1 MKITPDTPVVGA
13 SDDVARPD
21 APPGPVTQ
29 RIQRSRG
36 RPPKTAPTDG
46 QMTLT
51 GEVVAYVDPPS
62 RSPWAEPN
70 PEHDDLQADDVE
82 AVAEAAAEIVTADL
96 DAELAEI
103 SRDADGHMFSVQ
115 VNRRNMS
122 NISAHLTPTER
133 LMFVAHGLAMG
144 PAPAHHW
151 PLENVGAL
159 VGVTRES
166 ATRATT
172 KLVKL
177 GVLHRKDRGRIDAM
191 RSRPAEYRFAD
202 AILESTTRVTDEHT
216 GDEIQTECPTCVTN
230 DHTGTGVTDEHTVES
245 SKDLSLASGSQD
257 KPREPRPSW
266 VAEHAVC
273 DTCGGPVT
281 TNPNTGAPNER
292 CKACYSSAKSERAT
306 AEVTTRDHLSVMRS
320 LMGQGFGNRY
330 ASPGSGPDDAKLLR
344 LFGGDQ
350 AAVKA
355 ARKLQY
361 TFGTMMDRDA
371 GPAWRAAYTEAGGR
385 P

>member
-1 MKITPDTPVVGA
+1 MKNTDLTTVSGAYLDDARPDTP
-13 SDDVARPD
+13 
-21 APPGPVTQ
+21 PPPPTQ

-36 RPPKTAPTDG
+36 RPPKDAPTDG

-51 GEVVAYVDPPS
+51 GEVVAYVEPPS

-70 PEHDDLQADDVE
+70 PELDDLQADDLE
-82 AVAEAAAEIVTADL
+82 AVAEAAAEVVTADL

-103 SRDADGHMFSVQ
+103 SRDADGHMFSVP
-115 VNRRNMS
+115 VNRQNMS
-122 NISAHLTPTER
+122 NISPHLTPTER

-245 SKDLSLASGSQD
+245 SKDLSLASGSNSQ
-257 KPREPRPSW
+257 PRDQRPRW
-266 VAEHAVC
+266 QAEGARC
-273 DTCGGPVT
+273 DTCGGPVN
-281 TNPNTGAPNER
+281 TNPNTGEPNPQ
-292 CKACYSSAKSERAT
+292 CKSCYSGAKTAKATASDGLYVMKALISKSWGHAHGSYKPDDDELLSLFANDQQAVNAAKSLRF
-306 AEVTTRDHLSVMRS
+306 RFGVMTDR
-320 LMGQGFGNRY
+320 
-330 ASPGSGPDDAKLLR
+330 
-344 LFGGDQ
+344 Q
-350 AAVKA
+350 AA
-355 ARKLQY
+355 QE
-361 TFGTMMDRDA
+361 
-371 GPAWRAAYTEAGGR
+371 WQAAYDEAGWFS
-385 P
+385 

>member
-1 MKITPDTPVVGA
+1 
-13 SDDVARPD
+13 
-21 APPGPVTQ
+21 
-29 RIQRSRG
+29 
-36 RPPKTAPTDG
+36 
-46 QMTLT
+46 MTLT

-70 PEHDDLQADDVE
+70 PELDDLQADDVE

-96 DAELAEI
+96 DAELAELTP
-103 SRDADGHMFSVQ
+103 DADGHLFSQ
-115 VNRRNMS
+115 YVNRRSM
-122 NISAHLTPTER
+122 AMLTDLKPTER
-133 LMFVAHGLAMG
+133 LMFVGHALAMG
-144 PAPAHHW
+144 PASSHHW

-159 VGVTRES
+159 VGVTRS
-166 ATRATT
+166 AATRATAT
-172 KLVKL
+172 LVTL

-202 AILESTTRVTDEHT
+202 EILESATRVTDEHT

-306 AEVTTRDHLSVMRS
+306 AEVVTLDHLGVMRS
-320 LMGQGFGNRY
+320 LMGAGFGNVY
-330 ASPGSGPDDAKLLR
+330 GPRQWDDADLLR
-344 LFGGDQ
+344 RFGGDE

-355 ARKLQY
+355 AQSLRY
-361 TFGTMMDRDA
+361 RFGAMTDRDA
-371 GPAWRAAYTEAGGR
+371 GPAWRAAYAEAGGR

>member
-1 MKITPDTPVVGA
+1 
-13 SDDVARPD
+13 
-21 APPGPVTQ
+21 
-29 RIQRSRG
+29 
-36 RPPKTAPTDG
+36 
-46 QMTLT
+46 MTLT
-51 GEVVAYVDPPS
+51 GEVVAYVEPPS

-70 PEHDDLQADDVE
+70 PELDDLQGDDVE

-103 SRDADGHMFSVQ
+103 SRDADGHMFSVL
-115 VNRRNMS
+115 VNRQNMS
-122 NISAHLTPTER
+122 NISPHLTPTER

-216 GDEIQTECPTCVTN
+216 GNEIQTECPTCVTN
-230 DHTGTGVTDEHTVES
+230 EHTGTGVTDEHTVES
-245 SKDLSLASGSQD
+245 SKDLSIASGSQD

-292 CKACYSSAKSERAT
+292 CKSCYSSAKSERASK
-306 AEVTTRDHLSVMRS
+306 AASELDHLYVMRS
-320 LMGQGFGNRY
+320 LMGKGFGNVHTARTL
-330 ASPGSGPDDAKLLR
+330 GLTGDKLLAM
-344 LFGGDQ
+344 FGGDET
-350 AAVKA
+350 AVKA
-355 ARKLQY
+355 AMKLQY
-361 TFGTMMDRDA
+361 QFGKMTDREA
-371 GPAWRAAYTEAGGR
+371 GPAWRAAYAEAGGQ